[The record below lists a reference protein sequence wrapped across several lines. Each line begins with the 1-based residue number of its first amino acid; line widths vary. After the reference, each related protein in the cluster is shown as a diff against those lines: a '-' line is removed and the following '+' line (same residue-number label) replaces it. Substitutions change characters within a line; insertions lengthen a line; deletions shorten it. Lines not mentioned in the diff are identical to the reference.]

1 MTTLA
6 AYAFGLF
13 YITWIL
19 YIAGMNIVRVWDD
32 LRLPIKI
39 LLSPALIAFLLLDV
53 VFINFIVL
61 TLLFKEIPREW
72 LATTRLKRH
81 ARGSSP
87 SQKKKALI
95 FCGWLLN
102 KFDPTGQH
110 C

>member
-39 LLSPALIAFLLLDV
+39 LLSPAIIIFLFLDAF
-53 VFINFIVL
+53 FINFLIL
-61 TLLFKEIPREW
+61 TALFKEIPDEW
-72 LATTRLKRH
+72 LASTRLDRH
-81 ARGSSP
+81 ARGSHRSNRA
-87 SQKKKALI
+87 KAI
-95 FCGWLLN
+95 FFRGWFLS
-102 KFDPTGQH
+102 KFDPTGGH
-110 C
+110 G